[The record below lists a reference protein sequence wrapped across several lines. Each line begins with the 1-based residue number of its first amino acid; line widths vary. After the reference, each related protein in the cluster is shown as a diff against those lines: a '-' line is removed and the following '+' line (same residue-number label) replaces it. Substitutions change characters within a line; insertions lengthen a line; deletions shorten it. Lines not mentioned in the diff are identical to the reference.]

1 VIRLKRKNKHKSKRT
16 PRNFSMLKENE
27 LPQMRAAGKLAAAL
41 LDMVEP
47 RIQPGVTTDD
57 IDNWVQDMTEDHG
70 AISAPFGYHGF
81 PAHCCTS
88 INDVVCHGIPDPK
101 RVLKD
106 GDIINVDVTPILEGY
121 YGDCSRTF
129 FVGEPTELA
138 RKLVETTYESLWRGI
153 AAVKPDGHVG
163 DIGHAIQQFAE
174 PKGYSVVRQFTGHG
188 IATDFHTEPQI
199 LHYGEPGKGDM
210 LPVGT
215 SFTIEPMINLGDWRC
230 QILDDD
236 WTAVTVDGKLS
247 AQFEHTM
254 VVTETGVE
262 IFTLGAQEKN
272 PLLKNV

>member
-1 VIRLKRKNKHKSKRT
+1 
-16 PRNFSMLKENE
+16 MLSEEE
-27 LPQMRAAGKLAAAL
+27 LPKMRAAGQLAASL

-47 RIQPGVTTDD
+47 RIEAGVTTDD
-57 IDNWVQDMTEDHG
+57 IDNWVQEMTDDLG

-106 GDIINVDVTPILEGY
+106 GDIINVDVTPILDGY
-121 YGDCSRTF
+121 YGDTSRTF

-138 RKLVETTYESLWRGI
+138 KKLVETTYESLWRGI
-153 AAVKPDGHVG
+153 AAVKPGGGVG
-163 DIGHAIQQFAE
+163 NIGHAIQHFVE
-174 PKGYSVVRQFTGHG
+174 GRGYSVVRQFTGHG
-188 IATDFHTEPQI
+188 IATHFHTEPQI

-262 IFTLGAQEKN
+262 IFTLGAREEN
-272 PLLKNV
+272 LLLKNV